1 MEIKVKYCNGK
12 LLSNNKDIILNNLA
26 DIYEITQNEPCALS
40 TKVFFG
46 IIKDVDGKKRIF
58 LIAPVRSL
66 VDDDVIYLYVF
77 GKQYPRRWVRLD
89 KFTETRTIFDSYIEC
104 VDFYKKTENG
114 AKVYEETGKSI
125 ADELLDEV
133 DEKSREE
140 AGCKNFDEM
149 VERVKKIEEYR
160 KLSDEIAKVK
170 AELKNAERD
179 FKDACNEYDKSFDE
193 YCRIVRDV
201 ERNRV
206 VVLETAK
213 KVKEQYAKKFEELDN
228 RRAELDAEI
237 KAESCDVSPFWD
249 ALLRQCFGK

>member
-12 LLSNNKDIILNNLA
+12 LLSNNKDIILNNVA
-26 DIYEITQNEPCALS
+26 DIHEITLNEPCALS
-40 TKVFFG
+40 TKIFYG

-104 VDFYKKTENG
+104 VDFYKKTEPN
-114 AKVYEETGKSI
+114 AKVYEKPRKTIS
-125 ADELLDEV
+125 DELLDEV

-140 AGCKNFDEM
+140 SGCKNFNEM
-149 VERVKKIEEYR
+149 CERVKKIEECR
-160 KLSDEIAKVK
+160 KLTDEIAKLK
-170 AELKNAERD
+170 AEMKNAETH
-179 FKDACNEYDKSFDE
+179 FKFVDEDYNKAVDE
-193 YCRIVRDV
+193 YREITKEF
-201 ERNRV
+201 ERRKAV
-206 VVLETAK
+206 WESAK
-213 KVKEQYAKKFEELDN
+213 KVKEQYAKKLGELDS

-237 KAESCDVSPFWD
+237 KAESCDVSAFWD
-249 ALLRQCFGK
+249 ALLHQCFGE

>member
-1 MEIKVKYCNGK
+1 MEIKVKYSNGK

-104 VDFYKKTENG
+104 VDFYKKTEPN

-140 AGCKNFDEM
+140 AGCKNFNEM
-149 VERVKKIEEYR
+149 CERVKKIEEYR
-160 KLSDEIAKVK
+160 KLTDEIAKLK
-170 AELKNAERD
+170 SEMKNAERD

-237 KAESCDVSPFWD
+237 KAENCDVSAFWD
-249 ALLRQCFGK
+249 VFLRQCFGK

>member
-1 MEIKVKYCNGK
+1 MEIKVKYNNGK
-12 LLSNNKDIILNNLA
+12 LFSNNKDIILNNLA

-140 AGCKNFDEM
+140 AGCKNFNEM

-160 KLSDEIAKVK
+160 KLSDEIAKLK
-170 AELKNAERD
+170 TEMKNAETH
-179 FKDACNEYDKSFDE
+179 FKFVDEDYNKAVDE
-193 YCRIVRDV
+193 YREITKEF
-201 ERNRV
+201 ERRKAV
-206 VVLETAK
+206 WESAK
-213 KVKEQYAKKFEELDN
+213 NVKEQYAKKFEELNN

-237 KAESCDVSPFWD
+237 KAESCDVSAFWD
-249 ALLRQCFGK
+249 VFLHQCFGE

>member
-12 LLSNNKDIILNNLA
+12 LHSNNKDIILNNVA
-26 DIYEITQNEPCALS
+26 DIYEITQNEPSALS
-40 TKVFFG
+40 TKIFYG

-104 VDFYKKTENG
+104 VDFYKKTESD

-149 VERVKKIEEYR
+149 VERVKKIEECR
-160 KLSDEIAKVK
+160 KLTDEIAKLKV
-170 AELKNAERD
+170 EMKNAESH
-179 FKDACNEYDKSFDE
+179 FKFANDE
-193 YCRIVRDV
+193 YYKLLEEYRIITKEF
-201 ERNRV
+201 ERRKAV
-206 VVLETAK
+206 WESAK
-213 KVKEQYAKKFEELDN
+213 KVKEQYANKFEELDN

-237 KAESCDVSPFWD
+237 KAESCDVSAFWD
-249 ALLRQCFGK
+249 VFLRQCFGE

>member
-1 MEIKVKYCNGK
+1 MEIKVKYSNGK

-26 DIYEITQNEPCALS
+26 DIYEITLNEPCALS
-40 TKVFFG
+40 TKIFYG
-46 IIKDVDGKKRIF
+46 IIKDVDGKRRIF

-104 VDFYKKTENG
+104 VDFYKKTVSG

-140 AGCKNFDEM
+140 AGCKNFNEM
-149 VERVKKIEEYR
+149 VERVKKIEECR
-160 KLSDEIAKVK
+160 KLTDEIAKLK
-170 AELKNAERD
+170 LEMKNAENH
-179 FKDACNEYDKSFDE
+179 FKFANDE
-193 YCRIVRDV
+193 YYKLLEEYRIITKEF
-201 ERNRV
+201 ERR
-206 VVLETAK
+206 
-213 KVKEQYAKKFEELDN
+213 KKFGKPP
-228 RRAELDAEI
+228 RR
-237 KAESCDVSPFWD
+237 
-249 ALLRQCFGK
+249 

>member
-12 LLSNNKDIILNNLA
+12 LLSNNKDIILNNVA
-26 DIYEITQNEPCALS
+26 DIHEITLNEPCALS
-40 TKVFFG
+40 TKIFYG

-104 VDFYKKTENG
+104 VDFYKKTESG

-140 AGCKNFDEM
+140 AGCKNFNEIC
-149 VERVKKIEEYR
+149 ERVKKIEECR
-160 KLSDEIAKVK
+160 KLTDEIANLKV
-170 AELKNAERD
+170 EMKNAENH
-179 FKDACNEYDKSFDE
+179 FKFANDE
-193 YCRIVRDV
+193 YYKLLEEYRIITKEF
-201 ERNRV
+201 ERRKAV
-206 VVLETAK
+206 WESAK
-213 KVKEQYAKKFEELDN
+213 KVKEQYAKKLGELDS

-237 KAESCDVSPFWD
+237 KAESCDVSAFWD
-249 ALLRQCFGK
+249 VFLRQCFGE

>member
-1 MEIKVKYCNGK
+1 MEIKVKYSNGK

-66 VDDDVIYLYVF
+66 VDEDVIYLYVF
-77 GKQYPRRWVRLD
+77 GKQYPRRWFRLD

-104 VDFYKKTENG
+104 VDFYKKTESG

-140 AGCKNFDEM
+140 SGCKNFNEM
-149 VERVKKIEEYR
+149 CERVKKIEECR
-160 KLSDEIAKVK
+160 KLTDEIAQLKG
-170 AELKNAERD
+170 ELKNAERD

-237 KAESCDVSPFWD
+237 KAESCDVSAFWD
-249 ALLRQCFGK
+249 AFLRKCFGE